1 MCKCVRDADRL
12 DSLKPHYTENDIN
25 LNDVKFKEGAV
36 NLSCTR
42 FKTRMRKSRSQVRPV
57 LHITFDW
64 RAWSGLTGTFSTI
77 TARPVQ
83 DRSRCNQRTCE
94 ES

>member
-25 LNDVKFKEGAV
+25 LDDVKFKKGAV

-42 FKTRMRKSRSQVRPV
+42 FKTRMRKSQSQVRPV
-57 LHITFDW
+57 LHITFDLY
-64 RAWSGLTGTFSTI
+64 AWLSLTVTFSTI
-77 TARPVQ
+77 TARPIQ
-83 DRSRCNQRTCE
+83 D
-94 ES
+94 